1 MSSDPFNRAGL
12 LNIGYELAMKYFS
25 FDCFVLT
32 DVDLLPENDYNSYGC
47 PHSPMHLSVAIDY
60 ANYK

>member
-1 MSSDPFNRAGL
+1 
-12 LNIGYELAMKYFS
+12 MKYFS

-47 PHSPMHLSVAIDY
+47 PQSPMHLSVAIDY